1 MRAPHCGSEDLR
13 KNLRTNHTLNM
24 DAFLELF
31 IGYGYAE
38 QFAIGV
44 PKYVSGTSGTELAME
59 VISKSNLNF
68 TYPEAQIDYDFSP
81 LIHQK

>member
-1 MRAPHCGSEDLR
+1 
-13 KNLRTNHTLNM
+13 M